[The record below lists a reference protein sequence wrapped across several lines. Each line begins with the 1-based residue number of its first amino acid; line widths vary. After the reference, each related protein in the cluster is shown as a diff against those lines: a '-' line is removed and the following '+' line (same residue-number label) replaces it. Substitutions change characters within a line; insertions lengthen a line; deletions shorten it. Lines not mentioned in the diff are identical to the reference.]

1 MIEDEF
7 HYMFHCMHAIL
18 GGAKKRDSKKNQMK
32 QFSLS
37 RFEIPSKNI
46 TVF

>member
-1 MIEDEF
+1 MLNIGTEAQN
-7 HYMFHCMHAIL
+7 AIL